1 MEDPQ
6 MSSRLPL
13 PTLIGRRARVAGLA
27 PGRVHLVGAGPGDP
41 DLLTLRAARL
51 LAQADVVVYDN
62 LVSPDV
68 MDLVAPAAQR
78 IYAGKQRARHSMPQE
93 SINALLVRLAREGRN
108 VVRLKGGDPFV
119 FGRGGEEMQA
129 LVEAG
134 IEVEVVPGITAAC
147 GVSCYAGIPLTHRDC
162 AQACVFVTGHL
173 QDGTAGLDWAALA
186 RPRQTLV
193 IYMGLGA
200 LDEICTRLVAHG
212 MGADMPAAVVEKGT
226 TLDQRVVTGTLTDL
240 AGRVAASGLESPCL
254 IIVGEVVRL
263 RDTLAWF
270 GPAQGVVGAELAF
283 SA

>member
-1 MEDPQ
+1 MNTLVD
-6 MSSRLPL
+6 L
-13 PTLIGRRARVAGLA
+13 PTLIARRARPDGVV
-27 PGRVHLVGAGPGDP
+27 PGRVFLVGAGPGDP

-51 LAQADVVVYDN
+51 LAQAEVVVYDN

-78 IYAGKQRARHSMPQE
+78 IYAGKQRDHHSMSQHE
-93 SINALLVRLAREGRN
+93 INALLVRLARQGRT
-108 VVRLKGGDPFV
+108 VVRLKGGDPFI

-129 LVEAG
+129 LAEAG
-134 IEVEVVPGITAAC
+134 ITVEVVPGITAAC
-147 GVSCYAGIPLTHRDC
+147 GVSCYAGIPLTHRDH

-173 QDGTAGLDWAALA
+173 QDGSAGLDWAVLA

-200 LDEICTRLVAHG
+200 LDEICAQLVAHG
-212 MGADMPAAVVEKGT
+212 MSPEMPAAVVEKGT
-226 TLDQRVVTGTLTDL
+226 TLDQRVVSGTLRDL
-240 AGRVAASGLESPCL
+240 APRVAASGLESPCL

-263 RDTLAWF
+263 RESLAWF
-270 GPAQGVVGAELAF
+270 GPQEELAF